1 MSGRTVCVCVR
12 LARGPFVRSLVSLSR
27 PWTPSARARRRTNG
41 GVLRVRRRLSFDSR
55 LGRRRAR
62 FDSIRFDSIHPFDR
76 RMSRRPRLVDIDW
89 RVGVTASTSETNA
102 SGASR
107 VSVRLTLEEDGDDGE
122 DDGDDAAAGVE
133 TSGVIAP
140 PRPRRRPRRRRFERV
155 EMSVT
160 QFYALARELDKARAA
175 LDAHAGARR
184 G

>member
-1 MSGRTVCVCVR
+1 MCVCVCVCVCATR
-12 LARGPFVRSLVSLSR
+12 ARSLRSLARQSLSPVDAER
-27 PWTPSARARRRTNG
+27 ARAASNERWSSPRSSAT
-41 GVLRVRRRLSFDSR
+41 LVRFAARSSSS
-55 LGRRRAR
+55 AIR
-62 FDSIRFDSIHPFDR
+62 FDSIRFDSIR

-107 VSVRLTLEEDGDDGE
+107 VSVRLTLEEDADDGE
-122 DDGDDAAAGVE
+122 DDGDDDSAGVE

>member
-1 MSGRTVCVCVR
+1 MCVR
-12 LARGPFVRSLVSLSR
+12 ATRARSLRSLARQSLSPVDAER
-27 PWTPSARARRRTNG
+27 ARAASNDRWRSPRSSST
-41 GVLRVRRRLSFDSR
+41 LVRFAARSS
-55 LGRRRAR
+55 RRRAR

-76 RMSRRPRLVDIDW
+76 RMIRRPRLVDIDW

-107 VSVRLTLEEDGDDGE
+107 VSVRLTLEEDADDGA

-140 PRPRRRPRRRRFERV
+140 PRPRRRARRRRFERV

-160 QFYALARELDKARAA
+160 QFYALARELDKASAA

>member
-1 MSGRTVCVCVR
+1 
-12 LARGPFVRSLVSLSR
+12 
-27 PWTPSARARRRTNG
+27 
-41 GVLRVRRRLSFDSR
+41 
-55 LGRRRAR
+55 
-62 FDSIRFDSIHPFDR
+62 
-76 RMSRRPRLVDIDW
+76 MSRRPRLVDIDW

-107 VSVRLTLEEDGDDGE
+107 VSVRLTLEEDADDGA
-122 DDGDDAAAGVE
+122 DDGDAAAAGVE

-140 PRPRRRPRRRRFERV
+140 PRPRRRARRRRFERV

-160 QFYALARELDKARAA
+160 QFYALARELDKASAA

>member
-1 MSGRTVCVCVR
+1 MCVCATR
-12 LARGPFVRSLVSLSR
+12 ARSLRSLARQSLSPVDAER
-27 PWTPSARARRRTNG
+27 ARAESNERWSSPRSSAT
-41 GVLRVRRRLSFDSR
+41 LVRFAARSSSS
-55 LGRRRAR
+55 AIR

-107 VSVRLTLEEDGDDGE
+107 VSVRLTLEEDADDGA

-140 PRPRRRPRRRRFERV
+140 PRPRRRARRRRFERV

-160 QFYALARELDKARAA
+160 QFYALARELDKASAA

>member
-1 MSGRTVCVCVR
+1 MCVCVCAVPSFAR
-12 LARGPFVRSLVSLSR
+12 SSVSLARGRR
-27 PWTPSARARRRTNG
+27 ARARGVERTVEFSAFVG
-41 GVLRVRRRLSFDSR
+41 DSR
-55 LGRRRAR
+55 SIRGSVVVERDSIR
-62 FDSIRFDSIHPFDR
+62 FDSIRFDPSIDR

-107 VSVRLTLEEDGDDGE
+107 VSVRLTLEEDADDGE
-122 DDGDDAAAGVE
+122 DDGDDDAAGVE

>member
-1 MSGRTVCVCVR
+1 MCVCARDSRAVPSFVR
-12 LARGPFVRSLVSLSR
+12 SSVSLARGRR
-27 PWTPSARARRRTNG
+27 ARAR
-41 GVLRVRRRLSFDSR
+41 GVERPVAFSAFVGDARSIRGSVVSSSR
-55 LGRRRAR
+55 A
-62 FDSIRFDSIHPFDR
+62 IRFDSIHPFDR
-76 RMSRRPRLVDIDW
+76 RMIRRPRLVDIDW

-107 VSVRLTLEEDGDDGE
+107 VSVRLTLEEDADDGA

-140 PRPRRRPRRRRFERV
+140 PRPRRRARRRRFERV

-160 QFYALARELDKARAA
+160 QFYALARELDKASAA

>member
-1 MSGRTVCVCVR
+1 MCVCVCAVPSFAR
-12 LARGPFVRSLVSLSR
+12 SSVSLARGRR
-27 PWTPSARARRRTNG
+27 ARARGVERTVEFSAFVG
-41 GVLRVRRRLSFDSR
+41 DSR
-55 LGRRRAR
+55 SIRGSVVVERDSIR

-107 VSVRLTLEEDGDDGE
+107 VSVRLTLEEDADDGE
-122 DDGDDAAAGVE
+122 DDGDDDAAGVE

>member
-1 MSGRTVCVCVR
+1 MCATRARSLRS
-12 LARGPFVRSLVSLSR
+12 LARQSLSPVDAER
-27 PWTPSARARRRTNG
+27 ARAESNERWSSPRSSAT
-41 GVLRVRRRLSFDSR
+41 LVRFAARSSSS
-55 LGRRRAR
+55 AIR
-62 FDSIRFDSIHPFDR
+62 FDSIRFDSIR

-107 VSVRLTLEEDGDDGE
+107 VSVRLTLEEDADDGE
-122 DDGDDAAAGVE
+122 DDGDDDAAGVE

>member
-1 MSGRTVCVCVR
+1 MCVCVCAVPSFAR
-12 LARGPFVRSLVSLSR
+12 SSVSLARGRR
-27 PWTPSARARRRTNG
+27 ARARGVERTVEFSAFVG
-41 GVLRVRRRLSFDSR
+41 DSR
-55 LGRRRAR
+55 SIRGSVVVERDSIR
-62 FDSIRFDSIHPFDR
+62 FDSIRFDSIR

-107 VSVRLTLEEDGDDGE
+107 VSVRLTLEEDADYGE
-122 DDGDDAAAGVE
+122 DDGDDDAAGVE

>member
-1 MSGRTVCVCVR
+1 MRATRARSLRS
-12 LARGPFVRSLVSLSR
+12 LARQSLSPVDAER
-27 PWTPSARARRRTNG
+27 ARAESNERWSSPRSSAT
-41 GVLRVRRRLSFDSR
+41 LVRFAARSSSS
-55 LGRRRAR
+55 AIR

-107 VSVRLTLEEDGDDGE
+107 VSVRLTLEEDADGGE
-122 DDGDDAAAGVE
+122 DDGDDDDAGVE
-133 TSGVIAP
+133 TSGVIAR

>member
-1 MSGRTVCVCVR
+1 VCVCVR
-12 LARGPFVRSLVSLSR
+12 ATRARSLRSFARQSLSPVDAER
-27 PWTPSARARRRTNG
+27 ARAASNERWSSPRSSAT
-41 GVLRVRRRLSFDSR
+41 LVRFAARSSSS
-55 LGRRRAR
+55 AIR
-62 FDSIRFDSIHPFDR
+62 FDSIRFDSIR

-107 VSVRLTLEEDGDDGE
+107 VSVRLTLEEDADDGE
-122 DDGDDAAAGVE
+122 DDGDDDAAGVE

>member
-1 MSGRTVCVCVR
+1 MCVCDSRAVPSFAR
-12 LARGPFVRSLVSLSR
+12 SSVSLARGRR
-27 PWTPSARARRRTNG
+27 ARARGVERTVEFSAFVG
-41 GVLRVRRRLSFDSR
+41 DSR
-55 LGRRRAR
+55 SIRGSVVVER
-62 FDSIRFDSIHPFDR
+62 DSIRFDSIHPFDR

-107 VSVRLTLEEDGDDGE
+107 VSVRLTLEEDADDGE
-122 DDGDDAAAGVE
+122 DDGDDDAAGVE

>member
-1 MSGRTVCVCVR
+1 M
-12 LARGPFVRSLVSLSR
+12 
-27 PWTPSARARRRTNG
+27 
-41 GVLRVRRRLSFDSR
+41 
-55 LGRRRAR
+55 
-62 FDSIRFDSIHPFDR
+62 
-76 RMSRRPRLVDIDW
+76 DIDW

-107 VSVRLTLEEDGDDGE
+107 VSVRLTLEEDA

-140 PRPRRRPRRRRFERV
+140 PRPRRRARRRRFERV

-160 QFYALARELDKARAA
+160 QFYALARELDKASAA

>member
-1 MSGRTVCVCVR
+1 MCVCVR
-12 LARGPFVRSLVSLSR
+12 SLRSLARQSLSPVDAER
-27 PWTPSARARRRTNG
+27 ARAASNERWSSPRSSAT
-41 GVLRVRRRLSFDSR
+41 LVRFAARSSSS
-55 LGRRRAR
+55 AIR

-122 DDGDDAAAGVE
+122 DDGDDDAAGVE

>member
-1 MSGRTVCVCVR
+1 
-12 LARGPFVRSLVSLSR
+12 
-27 PWTPSARARRRTNG
+27 
-41 GVLRVRRRLSFDSR
+41 
-55 LGRRRAR
+55 
-62 FDSIRFDSIHPFDR
+62 
-76 RMSRRPRLVDIDW
+76 MSRRPRLVDIDW

-102 SGASR
+102 RGASR
-107 VSVRLTLEEDGDDGE
+107 VSVRLTLEEDADDGE
-122 DDGDDAAAGVE
+122 DDGDDDDAGVE
-133 TSGVIAP
+133 TSGVIAR

>member
-1 MSGRTVCVCVR
+1 MCVCATR
-12 LARGPFVRSLVSLSR
+12 ARSLRSLARQSLSPVDAER
-27 PWTPSARARRRTNG
+27 ARAESNERWSSPRSSAT
-41 GVLRVRRRLSFDSR
+41 LVRFAARSSSS
-55 LGRRRAR
+55 AIR